1 MIPVA
6 GAPLIEH
13 TLRSI
18 KHAGIEEVLMVVYY
32 MKGAISSYLGDGSRL
47 GLSIE
52 YVDQG
57 GIFGTGDALRLG
69 ETFVGKEP
77 FLVVYGD
84 LAIHPLIPKAIVS
97 SFNVSSSGVVAGVDL
112 KDVKEYG
119 AMKSRTVSSKR
130 SWRNRKI
137 EALAQ

>member
-1 MIPVA
+1 
-6 GAPLIEH
+6 
-13 TLRSI
+13 
-18 KHAGIEEVLMVVYY
+18 MVVYY
-32 MKGAISSYLGDGSRL
+32 MKETISSYVGDGSRL

-52 YVDQG
+52 YIDQG

-97 SFNVSSSGVVAGVDL
+97 SFNVSSSGVVAGFDIFLV
-112 KDVKEYG
+112 
-119 AMKSRTVSSKR
+119 
-130 SWRNRKI
+130 
-137 EALAQ
+137 